1 MDRQVELKQR
11 IKKRIHKYKQSQNS
25 TESGNS
31 TLRFWQDVLLFLPI
45 IYGAVYLIGMLYHM
59 GYLET
64 FNLSIDEFPLSTDLT
79 LLQGGVSLITMSYPH
94 ILYALLLFISFIALL
109 VFLLFARKARENL
122 TIYFNRLRNI
132 KRPSQSLKETIDS
145 AKVTT
150 QLMDKSAELYA
161 RFVVLFVP
169 LLILVFLAMVSMQ
182 SGISAA
188 KKDQEKLLFSDIP
201 PIAESTSSFLKEG
214 PYLRVVCNPTHCAFW
229 NLQGTLILRH
239 DQIEKTDLTIK

>member
-11 IKKRIHKYKQSQNS
+11 IKQQIHKSQSNQNS
-25 TESGNS
+25 AESSNS
-31 TLRFWQDVLLFLPI
+31 TLKFWQDVLLFLPI

-59 GYLET
+59 GYLDS

-79 LLQGGVSLITMSYPH
+79 LLQGGISLITMSYPH
-94 ILYALLLFISFIALL
+94 ILYALLLFIAFIALL

-122 TIYFNRLRNI
+122 TVYFNHLKNI
-132 KRPSQSLKETIDS
+132 NRPSKSLKETMSS
-145 AKVTT
+145 AKITS

-169 LLILVFLAMVSMQ
+169 LLILVFLGMVSMQ

-188 KKDQEKLLFSDIP
+188 KKDQETFLFSDSP
-201 PIAESTSSFLKEG
+201 PIANTTSALLKEG
-214 PYLRVVCNPTHCAFW
+214 PYLRVVCNTTHCAYW
-229 NLQGTLILRH
+229 NSQGTLILRH
-239 DQIEKTDLTIK
+239 DQIDKTEIIIK